1 MSNTMFKFRGQRKD
15 NGEWVVGYYVVW
27 YEIDEDVH
35 TIRADDGRYYKVH
48 PSSLSIGFSKLDSTR
63 AEIFASFEIDGKMT
77 TGGDVVEGI
86 SGGAYPVFYNTD
98 NTSFE
103 LKLRRIGKEVVL
115 GSLDTNTLTI
125 IGKGGGNDK

>member
-1 MSNTMFKFRGQRKD
+1 MFKFRGQSTLT
-15 NGEWVVGYYVVW
+15 GEWVTGWHFMDVGLEKHYIVSIGVPN
-27 YEIDEDVH
+27 EI
-35 TIRADDGRYYKVH
+35 H
-48 PSSLSIGFSKLDSTR
+48 PSSLSISTGKLDSNKQ
-63 AEIFASFEIDGKMT
+63 EIFASFEIDGVMT
-77 TGGDVVEGI
+77 EGGDVVEGI

-115 GSLDTNTLTI
+115 GSLYTNTLTI